1 MLNVSVFKYVYSK
14 RIADTTEADVS
25 ALPKLKLKEGN
36 KMFERPFVIKS
47 RKQQRSESSHVHTLE
62 HKNIS
67 NERGRFIRR
76 LLSGVAQFNPRIAAE
91 LGVSLDNEYFT
102 VVIFRINRTDET
114 DTSDLSTINYAAYNI
129 GCELFEANASNV
141 SCYGIEQ
148 DNGDVAFLINHG
160 EVYSPFK
167 SFIDLKR
174 HIYELFGVGSSI
186 SYCSMKSDASEINK
200 VYQNAKYAMLY
211 RLTRSAEENIDYKY
225 AEKRAQK
232 ICEYPKY
239 LERELL
245 EELNSSNADAAKKT
259 VDNFVNTIINASYD
273 NIMLN
278 TARLLMAISAG
289 SPAAADDVQVGDAS
303 HSIFDEL
310 SSVESVEALKDFIFD
325 KCRVFIKTINRNSS
339 DSKKELVAAKMLSF
353 IDENYTS
360 PTLSVEMVAAHVNK
374 SANYTRSIFK
384 NVKGISLSDYIAE
397 KRFNRVCKLLIET
410 DMTARDISKQVGLN
424 SGSYF
429 YTAFKR
435 RTGFTPDQYR
445 KVHRAKAN

>member
-1 MLNVSVFKYVYSK
+1 
-14 RIADTTEADVS
+14 
-25 ALPKLKLKEGN
+25 
-36 KMFERPFVIKS
+36 MFERPFVIKS

-62 HKNIS
+62 HKNAS

-141 SCYGIEQ
+141 SCYGSEQ

-160 EVYSPFK
+160 EVYSPLK

-186 SYCSMKSDASEINK
+186 SYCSMKADASEINK

-211 RLTRSAEENIDYKY
+211 RLTRSAEENIDYGY
-225 AEKRAQK
+225 AEKRAHK

-259 VDNFVNTIINASYD
+259 ADNFVDMIIGYSYD
-273 NIMLN
+273 NIILN

-289 SPAAADDVQVGDAS
+289 SLTAANKFQSDNAS

-310 SSVESVEALKDFIFD
+310 SALESIEGLKNFIFD
-325 KCRVFIKTINRNSS
+325 KCLVFIKSINRDSS
-339 DSKKELVAAKMLSF
+339 DAKRVKLAAKILGF
-353 IDENYTS
+353 IDENYTN
-360 PTLSVEMVAAHVNK
+360 PTLTVELVAAYVHK
-374 SANYTRSIFK
+374 SVNYTRNIFK
-384 NVKGISLSDYIAE
+384 AVKGVSLSDYIAE
-397 KRFNRVCKLLIET
+397 KRFDRVCKLLIET
-410 DMTARDISKQVGLN
+410 DITARDISKQVGLK

-445 KVHRAKAN
+445 KAHRANAGN

>member
-1 MLNVSVFKYVYSK
+1 MLNVSVFKYEPK
-14 RIADTTEADVS
+14 RLAHTAEADVPN
-25 ALPKLKLKEGN
+25 LPKLKLKEGN

-62 HKNIS
+62 HKNAS

-102 VVIFRINRTDET
+102 VVIFRINRTDDT

-141 SCYGIEQ
+141 SCYGSEQ

-160 EVYSPFK
+160 EVYSPLK

-186 SYCSMKSDASEINK
+186 SYCSMKADASEINK

-211 RLTRSAEENIDYKY
+211 RLTRSAEENIDYDY
-225 AEKRAQK
+225 AKKRAHK

-259 VDNFVNTIINASYD
+259 ADNFVDMIIGYSYD
-273 NIMLN
+273 NIILN

-289 SPAAADDVQVGDAS
+289 SLTAANKFQSDNAS

-310 SSVESVEALKDFIFD
+310 SALESIEGLKNFIFD
-325 KCRVFIKTINRNSS
+325 KCLVFIKSINRDSS
-339 DSKKELVAAKMLSF
+339 DAKRVKLAAKILGF
-353 IDENYTS
+353 IDENYTN
-360 PTLSVEMVAAHVNK
+360 PTLTVELVAAYVHK
-374 SANYTRSIFK
+374 SVNYTRNIFK
-384 NVKGISLSDYIAE
+384 AVKGVSLSDYIAE
-397 KRFNRVCKLLIET
+397 KRFDRVCKLLIET
-410 DMTARDISKQVGLN
+410 DITARDISKQVGLK

-445 KVHRAKAN
+445 KAHRANAGN

>member
-1 MLNVSVFKYVYSK
+1 
-14 RIADTTEADVS
+14 
-25 ALPKLKLKEGN
+25 
-36 KMFERPFVIKS
+36 MFERPFVIKS

-62 HKNIS
+62 HKNAS

-141 SCYGIEQ
+141 SCYGSEQ

-160 EVYSPFK
+160 EVYSPLK

-186 SYCSMKSDASEINK
+186 SYCSMKADASEINK

-211 RLTRSAEENIDYKY
+211 RLTLSAEENIDYGY
-225 AEKRAQK
+225 AEKRAHK

-259 VDNFVNTIINASYD
+259 ADNFVDMIIGYSYD
-273 NIMLN
+273 NIILN

-289 SPAAADDVQVGDAS
+289 SLTAANKFQSDNAS

-310 SSVESVEALKDFIFD
+310 SALESIEGLKNFIFD
-325 KCRVFIKTINRNSS
+325 KCLVFIKSINRDSS
-339 DSKKELVAAKMLSF
+339 DAKRVKLAAKILGF
-353 IDENYTS
+353 IDENYTN
-360 PTLSVEMVAAHVNK
+360 PTLTVELVAAYVHK
-374 SANYTRSIFK
+374 SVNYTRNIFK
-384 NVKGISLSDYIAE
+384 AVKGVSLSDYIAE
-397 KRFNRVCKLLIET
+397 KRFDRVCKLLIET
-410 DMTARDISKQVGLN
+410 DITARDISKQVGLN

-445 KVHRAKAN
+445 KAHRANAGN